1 MTTDAIVLL
10 KDDHKEILRAFRD
23 FEQAGD
29 DALKTKG
36 GSSTGSSSCSP
47 CTPTSRTR

>member
-10 KDDHKEILRAFRD
+10 KDDHKEILRVFRD

-29 DALKTKG
+29 NALKTKG
-36 GSSTGSSSCSP
+36 AWWTG
-47 CTPTSRTR
+47 